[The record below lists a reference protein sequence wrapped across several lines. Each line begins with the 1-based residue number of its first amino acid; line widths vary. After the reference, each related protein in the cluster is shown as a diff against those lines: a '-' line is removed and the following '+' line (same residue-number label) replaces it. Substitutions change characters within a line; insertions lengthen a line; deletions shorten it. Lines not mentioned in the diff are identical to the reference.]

1 MADDL
6 FSQFFELFNQP
17 GPVNLKLAAE
27 VAHHLTGDRQP
38 VDPWA
43 AEEFR
48 ELTRLAEFELER
60 VAPFPIRPAPDVVP
74 GDGRDFVDRSL
85 EGSRYLAEPFADMI
99 DLGAAGPA
107 AEMLRPV
114 GSAMAGM
121 QIGTLLGSLAGWALA
136 SFDAGVPLD
145 GATPITFIVP
155 NIDRFVAEHDLDA
168 REVRLWSAL
177 NEVAHRAMFEVP
189 FTREQLIG
197 LIQAYA
203 DTIRTAPTDLM
214 QLMQG
219 MDPAD
224 LQSGAIDPEALTAMF
239 DKPETRAAAEELR
252 AFLGLTIGYRRL
264 LVARAAGTMLP
275 SLDRMYARRDVDR
288 DLGDQLTGS
297 AFAATFVP
305 AETIEAGRTF
315 CLEIERRYGPDEL
328 DAVFTREGRFPTTAE
343 VADPV
348 AWAARVLLPEMDA

>member
-17 GPVNLKLAAE
+17 GSVNLKLAAE
-27 VAHHLTGDRQP
+27 VAHHLAGERQP

-48 ELTRLAEFELER
+48 ELTRLAEFELEQ
-60 VAPFPIRPAPDVVP
+60 VAPFPVRPAPDVVP

-107 AEMLRPV
+107 AEMLKPV

-145 GATPITFIVP
+145 GGTPIAFIVP
-155 NIDRFVAEHDLDA
+155 NIDRFVASHDLDA
-168 REVRLWSAL
+168 REVRLSAAL
-177 NEVAHRAMFEVP
+177 NEVAHRAMFDVP
-189 FTREQLIG
+189 FTRDHLVALLQD
-197 LIQAYA
+197 YA

-219 MDPAD
+219 MDPSD
-224 LQSGAIDPEALTAMF
+224 LQSGAIDPDALASLF
-239 DKPETRAAAEELR
+239 DKPETRAAAGELR
-252 AFLGLTIGYRRL
+252 SFLGLTIGYRRL

-275 SLDRMYARRDVDR
+275 SLDRMYAHRDVDR
-288 DLGDQLTGS
+288 NLGDEMAGS

-305 AETIEAGRTF
+305 AEVIDAGRTF
-315 CLEIERRYGPDEL
+315 CLEIERRYGSDEL
-328 DAVFTREGRFPTTAE
+328 DAVFTREGRFATAAE
-343 VADPV
+343 IADPV